1 MDVIVMNQVSA
12 RELNTVHRE
21 RERKHKEIYVVV
33 LERIY
38 SRVKRC
44 ASVGMRT
51 CWFEMPE
58 VVFGYPMFDVERC
71 IRFAMRHLA
80 MNGFRVARIAN
91 SEHDKVIDISW
102 APAEQHS
109 VYGGGAPVGVGAPL
123 TAAGVPSGPGEASMA
138 DGAAMAFAGGVSAV
152 HLLSHP
158 ILTRNSHDNAAA
170 AIVSIKRRKP
180 GGPGGTRAAAAR
192 SNPQNHRPA
201 GSFVSH
207 NIIPSYVYGR

>member
-1 MDVIVMNQVSA
+1 MITLGGMDVIVMNQVSA

-80 MNGFRVARIAN
+80 MNGFRVARIASAN
-91 SEHDKVIDISW
+91 HDKVIDISW
-102 APAEQHS
+102 APVEHPQS
-109 VYGGGAPVGVGAPL
+109 GGPIAVGG
-123 TAAGVPSGPGEASMA
+123 SMA
-138 DGAAMAFAGGVSAV
+138 VGGPMADAGQISAV

-158 ILTRNSHDNAAA
+158 ILTRNSHTADPAAA
-170 AIVSIKRRKP
+170 STIVSIKRRRP
-180 GGPGGTRAAAAR
+180 GGPGGRASTAR
-192 SNPQNHRPA
+192 LQSSQNQQNQQQHRSA

-207 NIIPSYVYGR
+207 NILPSYLGR